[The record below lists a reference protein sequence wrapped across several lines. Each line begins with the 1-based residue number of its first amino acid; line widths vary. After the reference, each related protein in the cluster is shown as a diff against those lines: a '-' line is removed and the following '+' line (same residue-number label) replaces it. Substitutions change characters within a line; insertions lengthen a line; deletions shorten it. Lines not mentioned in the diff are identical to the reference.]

1 MKLTKAERVE
11 LTKRAN
17 SRSLRAEDA
26 RRARCVL
33 LLAEGNTWAG
43 VRSKLE
49 CNDEFIAVGVR
60 GSALSGWLVCI
71 ADIADSRRE
80 R

>member
-1 MKLTKAERVE
+1 MILTRSERVE
-11 LTKRAN
+11 LTKRAGG
-17 SRSLRAEDA
+17 RTVRAEDA

-33 LLAEGNTWAG
+33 LLAEGNTWAE

-49 CNDEFIAVGVR
+49 CNDEFIAR
-60 GSALSGWLVCI
+60 WSGSRQSAWRVCI
-71 ADIADSRRE
+71 AGIAGSRRE